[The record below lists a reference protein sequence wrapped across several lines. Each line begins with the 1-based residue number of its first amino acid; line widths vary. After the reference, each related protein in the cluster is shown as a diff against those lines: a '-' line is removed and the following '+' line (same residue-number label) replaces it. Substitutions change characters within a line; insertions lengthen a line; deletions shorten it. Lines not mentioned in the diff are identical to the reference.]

1 MSKYDHLCGYVPD
14 QRAKEEFLASQP
26 VQFFSCAPGSGAGKR
41 AAHWG
46 YYKALDPGAYTET
59 QDGPDCTSHGSRN
72 ALDSTRACSIMSG
85 RRLEGFHRR
94 TATELIYGARG
105 SAGAGM
111 SPARASRF
119 LRDVGYL
126 ARQKYPVI
134 DLTEYNFAIGD
145 AWGRAGGPPEK
156 VKSLCGEHKVVT
168 ITLIRSM
175 PDLFDALFNG
185 YGCHSGQSAAW
196 SESPSGLYHPRASR
210 PWGHD
215 MNLAGYDATKEFWP
229 YDVVFIAN
237 SWGGWNRPIS
247 DWPTY
252 LPPPPPGMIVSRAE
266 DAEVCVDSEDCWAF
280 SDAVGYEPTLLPDAG
295 TIGLLSHDGGVV

>member
-1 MSKYDHLCGYVPD
+1 VSKFDSLCGYVPD

-26 VQFFSCAPGSGAGKR
+26 VQFFSCAPGSGKGKR

-46 YYKALDPGAYTET
+46 YYLALDPGAYSER
-59 QDGPDCTSHGSRN
+59 QQGPDCTSHGSRN
-72 ALDSTRACSIMSG
+72 ALDSTRCCNIATG
-85 RRLEGFHRR
+85 RKVEDFFKR
-94 TATELIYGARG
+94 TATEPTYGARG
-105 SAGAGM
+105 GGRGM

-119 LRDVGYL
+119 LRDVGFF
-126 ARQKYPVI
+126 ARQKYEGV
-134 DLTEYNFAIGD
+134 DLSSYDYSVGERWGSRGVPDAIQKQCGD
-145 AWGRAGGPPEK
+145 
-156 VKSLCGEHKVVT
+156 HKVST
-168 ITLIRSM
+168 ITLVRTM
-175 PDLFDALFNG
+175 DDLFDCLFNG
-185 YGCHSGQSAAW
+185 YGVHSGQEAAW
-196 SESPSGLYHPRASR
+196 SESPNGIYHPRVSD

-237 SWGGWNRPIS
+237 SWGGWNKPIV

-280 SDAVGYEPTLLPDAG
+280 SDAEGYEPRELPDAG
-295 TIGLLSHDGGVV
+295 TIGMLMLKKGQQ